1 MTSRLDG
8 ITLALCQMKVTPGR
22 PDLNVAYIVEEIE
35 EAKKRNIDI
44 ILFPEMSTT
53 GYFIGDLY
61 EDDAFL
67 RDVQYLNRDI
77 REATKSGI
85 TAIIGTP
92 VLVPKKWGEDGRE
105 RVLNAAVIY
114 SNGKYIGHTVKT
126 LQPNYRIFDDDRHFF
141 STRKTAQEN
150 KERPEKFLKPF
161 TVVLRNGLTL
171 RFGVMLCEDMWHE
184 SYPLNPAEVL
194 SKKGAEIIF
203 NLSASPWTWQK
214 NRKRHEIVRKL
225 AKVCRVPLVYVN
237 NTGAQN
243 TGKNIIIFDGC
254 STIYDKDGRIIF
266 EIPAYQDGTHDVTIL
281 ENMAAL
287 PEATANDTKELY
299 QAMRTSIKEFFASL
313 PLDSRKVIIGLSG
326 GIDSSLSAAL
336 YTDALGPENV
346 IGINMPSKFNLD
358 ATKSLARA
366 LATNLG
372 IVYEVRPIQTIV
384 DAIAVQS
391 EVREGTLGYENIQA
405 RTRMEILAARAQE
418 LNCVFS
424 ANWNKVEAAF
434 GYGTLYGDMAGAI
447 ALIGD
452 LVKREVYQL
461 ANYMNRVV
469 FNREVIPKECFN
481 IAPTAELGPNQRD
494 PFDYGTLDRRGYHEE
509 MVRAFTEFR
518 KNPEWLLELFI
529 KGSLENE
536 LKLQPG
542 TIIKLFPTGRHFL
555 KDLEKHWRMFIHTYF
570 KRIQGPPIPIVSKR
584 AFGTDLRESLV
595 SPHLTTR
602 YFDLKA
608 QLLSREKPRIAIY
621 GGSFN
626 PPCLHHRQIVIAL
639 LEWFNHVYIVPCGPR
654 EDKDSLAETSLD
666 ARKEMTRLNFEDL
679 KNATIDLFDLENGIF
694 TPSYDVNER
703 YKNQY
708 QDNEIWHVVGSDLVS
723 GGGKNASEIQQSWKK
738 GEEVWRTLKFV
749 VLVRP
754 GFNFEKK
761 DLPPS
766 SEIIEGE
773 DFLGSSTLIRD
784 RIRNGEN
791 VKPLLLPEVFEYI
804 NTAKLYK
811 NT

>member
-1 MTSRLDG
+1 MDSVLNG
-8 ITLALCQMKVTPGR
+8 ITLALCQMKVIPGR

-35 EAKKRNIDI
+35 EAKKRDIDI

-67 RDVQYLNRDI
+67 RDVEYLNRDI
-77 REATKSGI
+77 REATRSGI

-114 SNGKYIGHTVKT
+114 SNGRYVGHTAKT

-141 STRKTAQEN
+141 STRKAAFEK
-150 KERPEKFLKPF
+150 KEKVEKQLKPF
-161 TVVLRNGLTL
+161 ELLLKNVRTL
-171 RFGVMLCEDMWHE
+171 HVGVMLCEDMWHE
-184 SYPLNPAEVL
+184 SYPLNPAEIL
-194 SKKGAEIIF
+194 SQKGAEIIF

-214 NRKRHEIVRKL
+214 NRKRHEIVKRLSKI
-225 AKVCRVPLVYVN
+225 CRVPLVYVN
-237 NTGAQN
+237 NTGTQN

-254 STIYDKDGRIIF
+254 SAIYDKDGRIVF
-266 EIPAYQDGTHDVTIL
+266 EIPAYQDGTQDVTIH
-281 ENMAAL
+281 EDMAAL
-287 PEATANDTKELY
+287 PEVPADDTKELY
-299 QAMRTSIKEFFASL
+299 QAMRTSIKEFFAAL
-313 PLDSRKVIIGLSG
+313 PLDRRKIIIGLSG
-326 GIDSSLSAAL
+326 GIDSSLSATL
-336 YTDALGPENV
+336 YADALGPENV
-346 IGINMPSKFNLD
+346 IGINMPSKFNSD
-358 ATKSLARA
+358 KTKSLASA
-366 LATNLG
+366 LAANLG

-384 DAIAVQS
+384 DAIAVQT
-391 EVREGTLGYENIQA
+391 EVHEETLGYENIQA

-434 GYGTLYGDMAGAI
+434 GYGTLYGDMAGAM

-461 ANYMNRVV
+461 ADYMNQAV
-469 FNREVIPKECFN
+469 FKREVIPKECFS
-481 IAPTAELGPNQRD
+481 IAPTAELGTDQRD

-509 MVRAFTEFR
+509 IVRAFTEFR
-518 KNPEWLLELFI
+518 KNPEWFLELFV

-536 LKLQPG
+536 LRLQPG
-542 TIIKLFPTGRHFL
+542 TLKKLFPTGRHFL
-555 KDLEKHWRMFIHTYF
+555 KDLEKHWRMFTHAYF

-626 PPCLHHRQIVIAL
+626 PPCLHHRQIVVTL
-639 LEWFNHVYIVPCGPR
+639 LEWFSRVYVVPCGPR
-654 EDKDSLAETSLD
+654 EDKDSLAEASLE

-679 KNATIDLFDLENGIF
+679 KNVTIDLFDLENGTF
-694 TPSYDVNER
+694 TRAYDVHER

-723 GGGKNASEIQQSWKK
+723 GGGKNASEIQQNWKK

-754 GFNFEKK
+754 GFSLEKK
-761 DLPPS
+761 DLPPY

-773 DFLGSSTLIRD
+773 DFLGSSTLIRN

-804 NTAKLYK
+804 ETAKLYK
-811 NT
+811 I

>member
-1 MTSRLDG
+1 MNSVLNG
-8 ITLALCQMKVTPGR
+8 ITLALCQMKVIPGR
-22 PDLNVAYIVEEIE
+22 PDLNVAYIVDEIK
-35 EAKKRNIDI
+35 EAAKQHTDI
-44 ILFPEMSTT
+44 IIFPELSTS
-53 GYFIGDLY
+53 GYFIGDLF
-61 EDDAFL
+61 EDVAFL
-67 RDVQYLNRDI
+67 QDILYLNRDI
-77 REATKSGI
+77 REATGEGI
-85 TAIIGTP
+85 TAIVGTP
-92 VLVPKKWGEDGRE
+92 VLIPQEEGEDGRE
-105 RVLNAAVIY
+105 RILNAAVIY
-114 SNGKYIGHTVKT
+114 SNGRYIGHTAKT
-126 LQPNYRIFDDDRHFF
+126 LQPNYRMFDDDRHFF
-141 STRKTAQEN
+141 STRKAALEK
-150 KERPEKFLKPF
+150 KEKVEKQLKPF
-161 TVVLRNGLTL
+161 KLSLKNGRTL
-171 RFGVMLCEDMWHE
+171 QIGVMLCEDMWHE
-184 SYPLNPAEVL
+184 SYPLNPAEIL
-194 SKKGAEIIF
+194 SRKGAEIIF

-225 AKVCRVPLVYVN
+225 PKVCRVPLVYVN
-237 NTGAQN
+237 NTGTQN

-254 STIYDKDGRIIF
+254 STIYDKDGRIVF
-266 EIPAYQDGTHDVTIL
+266 EIPAYENGTQSVTIH

-287 PEATANDTKELY
+287 PEAPANDTQELY
-299 QAMRTSIKEFFASL
+299 QAMRTSIKEFFAAL
-313 PLDSRKVIIGLSG
+313 PLDRRKIIIGLSG

-336 YTDALGPENV
+336 YADALGLENV
-346 IGINMPSKFNLD
+346 IGINMPSKFNSD
-358 ATKSLARA
+358 TTKSLARA

-372 IVYEVRPIQTIV
+372 IIYEVHPIQTIV
-384 DAIAVQS
+384 DAIAAES
-391 EVREGTLGYENIQA
+391 EVREDTLGYENIQA

-434 GYGTLYGDMAGAI
+434 GYGTLYGDMAGAMAI
-447 ALIGD
+447 IGD

-461 ANYMNRVV
+461 ADYMNRVV
-469 FNREVIPKECFN
+469 FNREVIPQECFT

-518 KNPEWLLELFI
+518 KNPEWLLESFI

-542 TIIKLFPTGRHFL
+542 TLTKLFPTGRHFL
-555 KDLEKHWRMFIHTYF
+555 KDLEKHWRMFTHAYF

-626 PPCLHHRQIVIAL
+626 PPCMHHRQIVIAL
-639 LEWFNHVYIVPCGPR
+639 LEWFNRVYIVPCGPR
-654 EDKDSLAETSLD
+654 EDKDSLKTISLE
-666 ARKEMTRLNFEDL
+666 ARKEMTRLNFGDL

-708 QDNEIWHVVGSDLVS
+708 QDNEIWHVVGGDLVS
-723 GGGKNASEIQQSWKK
+723 GGGKNASEIQQSWKN
-738 GEEVWRTLKFV
+738 GEEVWQTLKFV

-754 GFNFEKK
+754 GFSLEEK
-761 DLPPS
+761 DLPPY
-766 SEIIEGE
+766 SETMEGE

-804 NTAKLYK
+804 ETAKLYK